1 MQKAMERES
10 GLWVAEKELDEVGQ
24 AQCTVCSWSCGNSG
38 RTSNDQDKT
47 DRLAELNT
55 NVQLTTD
62 KYGSVQGKKGLMTI
76 TSRSLRWSARVASPG
91 SRNSFL
97 ECSVPALG
105 VRLVAPAAPPSSPPP
120 PLHPCP
126 SFSPLP
132 PISASTPSSS
142 LSPFTPWTLSTTV
155 LIVCQITNVSDN
167 RTTDNFALPF

>member
-62 KYGSVQGKKGLMTI
+62 KYG
-76 TSRSLRWSARVASPG
+76 
-91 SRNSFL
+91 
-97 ECSVPALG
+97 ECAGEEGTDDDHFEEFEVVCSGRKPRGAVTHFSNA
-105 VRLVAPAAPPSSPPP
+105 VFQ
-120 PLHPCP
+120 PL
-126 SFSPLP
+126 
-132 PISASTPSSS
+132 A
-142 LSPFTPWTLSTTV
+142 
-155 LIVCQITNVSDN
+155 
-167 RTTDNFALPF
+167 

>member
-105 VRLVAPAAPPSSPPP
+105 VRLVAPAQARGKRMDDVRPEGCQWAWENVWRKHKQKETNGHI
-120 PLHPCP
+120 LC
-126 SFSPLP
+126 FSRCTME
-132 PISASTPSSS
+132 IGVT
-142 LSPFTPWTLSTTV
+142 
-155 LIVCQITNVSDN
+155 
-167 RTTDNFALPF
+167 ALCTQKL